1 EVRKES
7 GWRNPDTLTVIGVAN
22 TNRQDPI
29 SGTYTAREVS
39 AELAVPLLKRLP
51 FVESLQFN
59 TAARFSDYSLFG
71 AKSTYK
77 AGLDWQVVPSLK
89 FR

>member
-1 EVRKES
+1 M
-7 GWRNPDTLTVIGVAN
+7 AN

-29 SGTYTAREVS
+29 SGTYTAREVY

-59 TAARFSDYSLFG
+59 TAARYSDYSRFDVEV
-71 AKSTYK
+71 KIK
-77 AGLDWQVVPSLK
+77 
-89 FR
+89 